1 MINDLL
7 KDSGVEVLEP
17 RIIKGIQLD
26 DPTVILGNGNNYRA
40 KDGNLNFDW
49 KDEVVKRSVVTH
61 KGEKKWPCPDPLPM
75 LDAKKKKEVKEYKKD
90 AAVDPW

>member
-1 MINDLL
+1 M
-7 KDSGVEVLEP
+7 V
-17 RIIKGIQLD
+17 
-26 DPTVILGNGNNYRA
+26 T

-75 LDAKKKKEVKEYKKD
+75 LDAKKKKEVKEYTKD